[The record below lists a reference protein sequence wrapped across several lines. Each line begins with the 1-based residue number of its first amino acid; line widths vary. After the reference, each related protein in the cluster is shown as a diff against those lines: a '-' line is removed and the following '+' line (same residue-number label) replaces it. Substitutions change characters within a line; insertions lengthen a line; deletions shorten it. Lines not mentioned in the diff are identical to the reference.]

1 MFAAH
6 ITQAR
11 IAAKII
17 YVEATAR
24 PHLHRGPTRVHLPA
38 PSTTIFTAIVKPS
51 AGVPNMVVHCPPLYG
66 HHVTDPIQPLQLG
79 DYVDYD
85 IRKGEIFILRI
96 RRNGGGAPLRPVRP
110 IMIVPQAPTAAK
122 PKKRVVAVA
131 VPDLAS
137 DFDACFSLHRL
148 PALPPYLKDNAG
160 RIQRLSPQVLPK
172 WERSY
177 DGVKHPVMDRLRK
190 LFSKRQISREALIDL
205 YTCWHDP
212 VLCLVATM
220 VWGGIDAKR
229 DNKEKNK
236 VSHLRALLA
245 TSEADLRSVMNRL
258 RALIRAGAFE
268 KAFSACQKG
277 ALKLSGVGPSF
288 FTKLFF
294 FIGQVPPVP
303 TLAPLILDKWTAH
316 AFCILGA
323 QVCPSPRW
331 SQMFDLKPLYKS
343 KSDAVV
349 LRTSAAAVIYRP
361 YVAWM
366 SYWAQQLDLPAAKL
380 EQFIF
385 GMSRKS
391 SAGKSSENPRNQLI
405 QLGAEL
411 FATP

>member
-11 IAAKII
+11 IAANII
-17 YVEATAR
+17 YVEASAR
-24 PHLHRGPTRVHLPA
+24 PHLHSGPTRVHLPA
-38 PSTTIFTAIVKPS
+38 PSTTILPAIVKPS

-66 HHVTDPIQPLQLG
+66 HHVTDPILPLHLG
-79 DYVDYD
+79 DYVDFD
-85 IRKGEIFILRI
+85 LRKGEIFILRI
-96 RRNGGGAPLRPVRP
+96 RRNGGGAPLRPKRSITVEP
-110 IMIVPQAPTAAK
+110 PAPAGAK
-122 PKKRVVAVA
+122 PKKRAVAVA
-131 VPDLAS
+131 APDPAFDS
-137 DFDACFSLHRL
+137 DAGFSLHRL
-148 PALPPYLKDNAG
+148 PSLPPYLADNAD
-160 RIQRLSPQVLPK
+160 RIQGLSPQVFPN
-172 WERSY
+172 WDGSY
-177 DGVKHPVMDRLRK
+177 GSIKHPVMDRLRK
-190 LFSKRQISREALIDL
+190 QFPLRQISRKALIDL

-229 DNKEKNK
+229 DNEEKNK

-245 TSEADLRSVMNRL
+245 TSEADLLSVMNRL

-277 ALKLSGVGPSF
+277 TLKLSGVGPSF

-349 LRTSAAAVIYRP
+349 LRTGAAAKIYRP
-361 YVAWM
+361 YVAWV
-366 SYWAQQLDLPAAKL
+366 SHWAQQLDLPAAKL
-380 EQFIF
+380 EQFLF

-405 QLGAEL
+405 QLGTEL